1 MDNRFEFRLAVPA
14 SDPDRALHALIETL
28 EKILAKIWEADPHVR
43 ILTWLSNSSA
53 NPLKSIM
60 DIPTSVSLLRQFFPC
75 LIPISKGGTHFTS
88 IYIRSSIS
96 PGTLKENVDWYLYDN
111 KHGLYLAQ
119 IQSEMVDTILWFLW
133 SSELTNTGT
142 LRQATEWPL
151 HLCMRA
157 VPLLKDVL
165 NGLIKKDI
173 HRLIGRQ
180 ASFNDEEF
188 GKRKINTWE
197 IKELDFES
205 ATSGKTLRDFI
216 LAILRQDNPSRKL
229 FHSVDNLCTNRSTVV
244 FTCMP
249 AVESEACNMV
259 SSLLTYLKQQ
269 HGDQVLELFTKNAQI
284 SAIDS
289 YWDEKAQCVRN
300 KDDAHVAGLLNDI
313 DDDYILPPIHKDNQP
328 SQNMPAPVRPQPITR
343 HTPSSAIPLMMTMIQ
358 LAPSVTTEAP
368 ETPILWLAM
377 TRPLAPSPLSPPV
390 LQSSKIFLKLTT

>member
-1 MDNRFEFRLAVPA
+1 LLTDTVTLHHAIEATLKACTGKSIQVGLHWRMIQL
-14 SDPDRALHALIETL
+14 DRAGRIPEDEAVHAIHIEVDHDHCN
-28 EKILAKIWEADPHVR
+28 EAKLALQEIY
-43 ILTWLSNSSA
+43 SS
-53 NPLKSIM
+53 K
-60 DIPTSVSLLRQFFPC
+60 
-75 LIPISKGGTHFTS
+75 
-88 IYIRSSIS
+88 
-96 PGTLKENVDWYLYDN
+96 
-111 KHGLYLAQ
+111 
-119 IQSEMVDTILWFLW
+119 
-133 SSELTNTGT
+133 
-142 LRQATEWPL
+142 ATERPL
-151 HLCMRA
+151 HLCMHA
-157 VPLLKDVL
+157 IPLLKDVL
-165 NGLIKKDI
+165 NDLIKKDI
-173 HRLIGRQ
+173 HWLIRRQ

-244 FTCMP
+244 FTGMP

-269 HGDQVLELFTKNAQI
+269 HGDQVLELFTKNAHI

-313 DDDYILPPIHKDNQP
+313 DDDYILPPVHKDNQP

-343 HTPSSAIPLMMTMIQ
+343 HTPSSAIPLMMTMI
-358 LAPSVTTEAP
+358 
-368 ETPILWLAM
+368 
-377 TRPLAPSPLSPPV
+377 
-390 LQSSKIFLKLTT
+390 